1 MTRARK
7 SGRTGPTSSRSD
19 LPHLE
24 GALAESG
31 PPLSVPET
39 NWKQFA
45 LLVAAV
51 LVVIASLMYWPLL
64 TGRIPFPAYTV
75 VQFPPWETVR
85 PADVS
90 DPRIAEL
97 GDLTTL
103 LYPWRALTHGSIRE
117 GEFPLWNP
125 YYQMGLPFF
134 AEPQS
139 ALVYPPHVLFAFL
152 PLKIA
157 WGLSFPLRL
166 LMAGMLAAICAR
178 ALGCTR
184 SGAIAAG
191 VIYALCAQVNAF
203 NGRPQLDAAL
213 WLPLMLFSVHRLQ
226 SAPRFTS
233 VFLTA
238 AAFSLTVLGGHPEN
252 SFHAVAVGCLFAVWR
267 AVFPALD
274 TPRTLQS
281 RFRFLALFTAAG
293 LLAFA
298 FTAVQVLPTLEWLGQ
313 INRGLDSLFG
323 PRPLS
328 ELIGFFSRDS
338 GDSPNAA
345 GVHSPEGAI
354 YAGILTLILI
364 PLAFISRRLR
374 DLWFIV
380 GIAVLCFGIS
390 YGYEPFWWFSQQI
403 PVLKGLPNHRLLIVM
418 AFCIA
423 LLAGAGLTAL
433 ERMKTDQFQL
443 ARTILAASSIAVT
456 LGVLALLLRA
466 VPITALPVPW
476 RGSAMS
482 SAVVL
487 AFAAI
492 VLLLRT
498 SGIIDGKRFAA
509 IAIVLLSVDLVT
521 SSYGYVPFNKPGN
534 VFPPNPTFEFLQNAD
549 PSRYRAGSVDMAFAT
564 NYELVYGLFAPA
576 GFDLPLRRAS
586 ALLDRVTDGGDA
598 VALRSEKILS
608 EKSRVLDV
616 MNVKYL
622 VTTTGN
628 SGPEALGS
636 LPSRFRLAFSDGP
649 IRVFENLSVLP
660 RAFLVPATGV
670 EIITTEEEQL
680 RRLLDPAFDPSTKV
694 ILPEAPS
701 AVALRREASG
711 AGRVPSTVSDIK
723 HSVNRVSIT
732 VNATEP
738 GILVLSQMYYPGWQV
753 KVNGSEQNVLRADY
767 AFSAVALAP
776 GRQTVEFVFRPRSI
790 AIGLLISVTALAA
803 SIAGLYLERRHR
815 ASRVLELDGDR
826 VTA

>member
-1 MTRARK
+1 MTRSRK
-7 SGRTGPTSSRSD
+7 TRRSAAASSDSILSPR
-19 LPHLE
+19 E
-24 GALAESG
+24 GARPESSQQ
-31 PPLSVPET
+31 LFVPERD
-39 NWKQFA
+39 WKQFA
-45 LLVAAV
+45 LLAAAV
-51 LVVIASLMYWPLL
+51 FVVLASLMYWPLL
-64 TGRIPFPAYTV
+64 SGRIPFPAYTV

-85 PADVS
+85 PAEVT

-103 LYPWRALTHGSIRE
+103 LYPWRALTHSSIRN

-139 ALVYPPHVLFAFL
+139 ALLYPPHVLFAAL
-152 PLKIA
+152 PLKVA

-166 LMAGMLAAICAR
+166 LLAGLLAAICAR
-178 ALGCTR
+178 ALGCSR
-184 SGAIAAG
+184 AGSIAAG
-191 VIYALCAQVNAF
+191 VIYALCGSVNAF

-213 WLPLMLFSVHRLQ
+213 WLPLMLFAVHRLQ
-226 SAPRFTS
+226 TAPRFSS

-252 SFHAVAVGCLFAVWR
+252 SFHAVAIGCLFAVWR
-267 AVFPALD
+267 AVFPAED
-274 TPRTLQS
+274 SPRTARS
-281 RFRFLALFTAAG
+281 RMRFLGLFSAAG

-298 FTAVQVLPTLEWLGQ
+298 FTAVQVIPTIEWLGQ

-354 YAGILTLILI
+354 YAGILTLILL
-364 PLAFISRRLR
+364 PVAFISRRLR

-380 GIAVLCFGIS
+380 GIAALSFGIS

-403 PVLKGLPNHRLLIVM
+403 PVLKGLPNHRLLIVL
-418 AFCIA
+418 AFCLA
-423 LLAGAGLTAL
+423 LLAGAGLTVL
-433 ERMKTDQFQL
+433 ERLKPDQIRL
-443 ARTILAASSIAVT
+443 GRTVLAASSTAVT
-456 LGVLALLLRA
+456 LGVMALLLHA
-466 VPITALPVPW
+466 VPVSALPVPW

-482 SAVVL
+482 SVVVL
-487 AFAAI
+487 AFAVI
-492 VLLLRT
+492 VLFLRM
-498 SGIIDGKRFAA
+498 SGIINGRRFATV
-509 IAIVLLSVDLVT
+509 AIVLLSADLVT
-521 SSYGYVPFNKPGN
+521 SSYGYVPFNKPRN
-534 VFPPNPTFEFLQNAD
+534 VFPTNPTFEFLQNAD

-622 VTTTGN
+622 VSTTGN
-628 SGPEALGS
+628 SGPETLGS

-649 IRVFENLSVLP
+649 IRLFENLNVLP
-660 RAFLVPATGV
+660 RAFLVPASGV
-670 EIITTEEEQL
+670 EIVATEEAQL
-680 RRLLDPAFDPSTKV
+680 SRLLDPAFDPATQV

-701 AVALRREASG
+701 AIALTGGGRA
-711 AGRVPSTVSDIK
+711 AGRGPSTVSDIN
-723 HSVNRVSIT
+723 HSVNRVSVT
-732 VNATEP
+732 VNAVEP

-753 KVNGSEQNVLRADY
+753 RVNGSEQPVLRADY
-767 AFSAVALAP
+767 AFSAVALAAGP
-776 GRQTVEFVFRPRSI
+776 QIVEFVFRPKSI
-790 AIGLLISVTALAA
+790 AIGLLISTIALAG
-803 SIAGLYLERRHR
+803 SVAGLYLERRRR
-815 ASRVLELDGDR
+815 AGRVG
-826 VTA
+826 

>member
-1 MTRARK
+1 MTRPRK
-7 SGRTGPTSSRSD
+7 SRRSAAASSD
-19 LPHLE
+19 VILPPSAGSPAVSGQHLF
-24 GALAESG
+24 
-31 PPLSVPET
+31 VPER

-45 LLVAAV
+45 LLAAAV
-51 LVVIASLMYWPLL
+51 LVVLASLMYWPLL

-85 PADVS
+85 PAEVT

-103 LYPWRALTHGSIRE
+103 LYPWRALTHSAIRN

-125 YYQMGLPFF
+125 YYQMGLPFL

-139 ALVYPPHVLFAFL
+139 ALVYPPHVLFAAL
-152 PLKIA
+152 PLKVA

-166 LMAGMLAAICAR
+166 LLAGFFAAICAR
-178 ALGCTR
+178 ALGCSR
-184 SGAIAAG
+184 AGSIATA
-191 VIYALCAQVNAF
+191 VIYALCASVTAF

-213 WLPLMLFSVHRLQ
+213 WLPLMLFAVHRLQ
-226 SAPRFTS
+226 SAPRFSS
-233 VFLTA
+233 VFLA
-238 AAFSLTVLGGHPEN
+238 AGAFSLTVLGGHPEN
-252 SFHAVAVGCLFAVWR
+252 SFHAVAIGCLFAVWR
-267 AVFPALD
+267 SVFPAED
-274 TPRTLQS
+274 TPRTVQA
-281 RFRFLALFTAAG
+281 RFRFLGLFTAAG

-323 PRPLS
+323 PRPSS

-354 YAGILTLILI
+354 YVGILTLILI
-364 PLAFISRRLR
+364 PMAFISRRLP
-374 DLWFIV
+374 DLWFIS

-403 PVLKGLPNHRLLIVM
+403 PVLKGLPNHRLLIVL
-418 AFCIA
+418 AFCLA

-433 ERMKTDQFQL
+433 QRLKPDQAGL
-443 ARTILAASSIAVT
+443 ARTVLAASSIAVT
-456 LGVLALLLRA
+456 LGVMALLLHP
-466 VPITALPVPW
+466 VPVSALPVPW

-482 SAVVL
+482 SVVVL
-487 AFAAI
+487 AVAL
-492 VLLLRT
+492 VLLFLRM
-498 SGIIDGKRFAA
+498 SGTIDSRRFAA
-509 IAIVLLSVDLVT
+509 LAIVLLSADLVT
-521 SSYGYVPFNKPGN
+521 SSYGYVPFNKPRN
-534 VFPPNPTFEFLQNAD
+534 VFPTNPTFEFLQKAD
-549 PSRYRAGSVDMAFAT
+549 PYRYRAGSVDLAFAN

-598 VALRSEKILS
+598 VALRSEKILA

-649 IRVFENLSVLP
+649 IRVFENLDVLP
-660 RAFLVPATGV
+660 RAFLVPASGV
-670 EIITTEEEQL
+670 EVIATEEAQL
-680 RRLLDPAFDPSTKV
+680 SRLLDPAFDPATQV

-701 AVALRREASG
+701 PTIFTGGRRA
-711 AGRVPSTVSDIK
+711 AGKGPSTVSEIN
-723 HSVNRVSIT
+723 HTVNRVSVT

-738 GILVLSQMYYPGWQV
+738 GILVLSQMYYPGWQAR
-753 KVNGSEQNVLRADY
+753 VNGSEQPVLRADY
-767 AFSAVALAP
+767 AFSAVAVAAGL
-776 GRQTVEFVFRPRSI
+776 QTVEFVFRPRSI
-790 AIGLLISVTALAA
+790 AIGLLISTIALAGSVVA
-803 SIAGLYLERRHR
+803 LCLERRRR
-815 ASRVLELDGDR
+815 ARR
-826 VTA
+826 